1 MGYEYAPA
9 PIVALPMSHTAPI
22 SRLLEEPQV
31 RGLGALFADAGH
43 ELWMVGGT
51 VRDLLLDEA
60 ADDLDLAT
68 DARPAEVKALL
79 SGVSDAV
86 WTVGERFG
94 TIGALVGEHKVEV
107 TTFRS
112 EVYAPESR
120 KPQVRFG
127 NSILEDLER
136 RDFTFNAMAISLP
149 EGTLIDPFGGV
160 KDLARGRLD
169 TPASPEESFREDP
182 LRMLRA
188 ARFVG
193 RFGLEPTPEVRS
205 AMAGLAHRL
214 EIVSVERVRDEL
226 SKVMVLDDVAPAL
239 WLLVDSGLFDVFLPE
254 VPAMRVEQDPVHRH
268 KDVLTHSLAVTGK
281 TSPRLELRLAALLHD
296 IAKPATRSIGP
307 GGVSFHHHDVV
318 GAKMVRRRL
327 RALKYPKETVEAV
340 AHLVWMHLRVHT
352 YKMGWSDSAVRRYV
366 RDAGPQLGDL
376 NELIRCDC
384 TTRSKKRAQEL
395 SLRMDDLEARIA
407 ELREKEELAAVR
419 PALDGN
425 QIMAHLGLAPG
436 PEVGE
441 ALRFLMEVRLEEG
454 EVPEAEAYGRLDAW
468 WESREGPR
476 AGAP

>member
-1 MGYEYAPA
+1 MPPVPVA
-9 PIVALPMSHTAPI
+9 ALPMSHTAPI

-31 RGLGALFADAGH
+31 RGLGTLFADAGH

-60 ADDLDLAT
+60 ADDLDFAT
-68 DARPAEVKALL
+68 DARPAEAKALL
-79 SGVSDAV
+79 TDISDAV

-94 TIGALVGEHKVEV
+94 TIGALVGGHKVEV

-193 RFGLEPTPEVRS
+193 RFGLEPTAEVRS

-214 EIVSVERVRDEL
+214 EIVSVERLRDEL
-226 SKVMVLDDVAPAL
+226 SKVMVLDDVTPAL

-268 KDVLTHSLAVTGK
+268 KDVLTHSIAVTGK

-366 RDAGPQLGDL
+366 RDAGPHLEDL

-395 SLRMDDLEARIA
+395 SLRMDDLEVRIA

-454 EVPEAEAYGRLDAW
+454 EIPEAEAYGRLDAW
-468 WESREGPR
+468 WESRKGPR
-476 AGAP
+476 TGAP